1 MRITVDF
8 DGDTWTFVAVST
20 GDELSYNESFELT
33 DLDDVVGAFEEL
45 VKEMAELVDPI
56 GTLFDELDEEA

>member
-8 DGDTWTFVAVST
+8 DGDTWTFAAVST